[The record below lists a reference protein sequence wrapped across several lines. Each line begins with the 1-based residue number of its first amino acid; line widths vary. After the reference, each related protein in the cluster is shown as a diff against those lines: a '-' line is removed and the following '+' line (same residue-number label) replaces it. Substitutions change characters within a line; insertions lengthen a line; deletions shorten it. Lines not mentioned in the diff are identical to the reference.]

1 MTRYLP
7 ASIEEGGPD
16 FFPDLIPL
24 LPERLLAPA
33 LIAARRVVD
42 LQERAIALARLSV
55 RLPDGAALLAE
66 AIAAARASGW
76 DAPAS
81 LIGVAPAAAV
91 GDRAGIIREAL
102 RLGRSIHNQDAVL
115 VAIPVAPAEMLPEV
129 WQSTDQLRRD
139 DLPDAFRALGLRAG
153 DLDDGFR
160 ARILAEASALRPAA
174 RRLRSQVGI
183 LPLLDAPEQAAVLA
197 QGLAT
202 ALRARSLDFQLLADF
217 APAWSDEQQ
226 LAVLRDLAR
235 RGEDAIDAAGEL
247 AGSLHPAVLLEWAS
261 SRRPVVVGGQLD
273 PWLAAIVHY
282 LPATTQRQLVAVILE
297 TTPAGARRRAL
308 ADIAPNLGPGVLHD
322 SLVAA
327 RDAGQADDWA
337 PAIPGFAG
345 SLDRPGVQLALSLA
359 RATRRPADRV
369 RALIA
374 LVPLVSAGVGRDLA
388 ADALGGLELLPKDEW
403 GSGLESIAAP
413 LRGPDRLHA
422 LELARHIPDPWDRTS
437 AIATLAGPLGAPAV
451 RRLLADPRNVTDPLP
466 WAGLI
471 RDRSAELGPADLEIA
486 LTLADA
492 LDDADDRTQT
502 IASVVHL
509 AAGDERV
516 GLVHRVVDDLR
527 GGAGI
532 SWADTLPTIAGYLEP
547 AGLSAV
553 ELAHEIEE
561 PEERRAALEGMR
573 PLLGP
578 AERRAAD
585 AEIATLPAIE
595 SAGGR
600 GAATGGP
607 LPDPIAAIAALP
619 SGRRGELL
627 EQLLTQFA
635 GDLPSLDGDA
645 ARAADDVAPAASD
658 EAPAADDEAP
668 SADDAAPAVTGG
680 DANRKRAMR
689 PPHRA
694 YGLLDCPA
702 EAVAGQPFEVEVGL
716 SAEQAAGV
724 AGPRMSLPPLAGEPY
739 EVVVRI
745 SARGFSFGPGARSRQ
760 VLEVSESTPYPSV
773 RISLVPDPVAGS
785 TERRIAADFYVGG
798 GRVGDAI
805 RALTVVTGDA
815 ERTRPSDERSSSGVG
830 GLAPTGA
837 RIADLTVTIRHA
849 DAPDT
854 FDWTMESP
862 HAELLPADDPPPKA
876 IPGDAKAYLADLMS
890 AVEAKESARPKVH
903 VFDTVRGAAKYV
915 RDLIPAE
922 VYHVIR
928 AIATKT
934 GRPPTILLES
944 EEPYIPWELAHV
956 DPPLIAGVP
965 DPGGPPPP
973 PLPPFLAAQA
983 CIGRWVK
990 AVEPSDGPVQ
1000 PLPAPTDKTVAA
1012 MSVVWGDYS
1021 KVEGYQ
1027 NLPHARAEARKLAK
1041 AYGATRIN
1049 PTGDTMS
1056 ALLNNETSPTPDLIH
1071 FAVHG
1076 HWSRTG
1082 TDKDGII
1089 LTDGTVLIA
1098 LEVHGATLSSA
1109 PFVFLNACQV
1119 GAGHAVLGHYSGI
1132 AAEFVYAGAS
1142 CVVAPIWA
1150 IDDEVASSV
1159 AETFYR
1165 EVAKGEPPCE
1175 VLRKSRLDFS
1185 GASASA
1191 TTMGYQFFG
1200 HPDLVVAGLPTGS

>member
-1 MTRYLP
+1 MTRYVP
-7 ASIEEGGPD
+7 SSIEEGGPD

-76 DAPAS
+76 DAPTS
-81 LIGVAPAAAV
+81 LIGVAPAVAV
-91 GDRAGIIREAL
+91 GERAGIFREAL
-102 RLGRSIHNQDAVL
+102 RLAHSLRSWGAVL

-129 WQSTDQLRRD
+129 WESTDLLDRD
-139 DLPDAFRALGLRAG
+139 DLPEAFRALGLRAS

-160 ARILAEASALRPAA
+160 ARIVAEASALRPAKL
-174 RRLRSQVGI
+174 RLRSLAGI
-183 LPLLDAPEQAAVLA
+183 LPLLDALEQAAVLA
-197 QGLAT
+197 DGLDT
-202 ALRARSLDFQLLADF
+202 ALRARSPDLRFLADL

-235 RGEDAIDAAGEL
+235 RGDEGIDGAGDL
-247 AGSLHPAVLLEWAS
+247 AGLLHPAALLEWAS
-261 SRRPVVVGGQLD
+261 SRQPVVVGGQLD
-273 PWLAAIVHY
+273 PWLAPLVPY
-282 LPATTQRQLVAVILE
+282 LPAGAQREVVTAIRG
-297 TTPAGARRRAL
+297 TTPPGTRRRVL
-308 ADIAPNLGPGVLHD
+308 ADIAPYLDPGLLHD

-327 RDAGQADDWA
+327 RDAGRADDWA
-337 PAIPGFAG
+337 LAIPSVAD
-345 SLDRPGVQLALSLA
+345 SLDPSGVLLALEVA
-359 RATRRPADRV
+359 RAVRHPANRV

-374 LVPLVSAGVGRDLA
+374 LVPHLSATVGRNLA
-388 ADALGGLELLPKDEW
+388 ADALRGLDLLPKAEW

-413 LRGPDRLHA
+413 LRAADRLHA
-422 LELARHIPDPWDRTS
+422 LELARRIPDPWDRTS
-437 AIATLAGPLGAPAV
+437 AIATLARPLGTPAV
-451 RRLLADPRNVTDPLP
+451 RRLLADGRNLADPRP
-466 WAGLI
+466 WASLI
-471 RDRSAELGPADLEIA
+471 RDRAADLRPPDLA
-486 LTLADA
+486 LALALADA
-492 LDDADDRTQT
+492 LADADERTQT

-509 AAGDERV
+509 ADGNERV
-516 GLVHRVVDDLR
+516 ELVKGVVEDLR

-532 SWADTLPTIAGYLEP
+532 SWPDTLTSIAGYLEP

-553 ELAHEIEE
+553 ELAHEIDD

-585 AEIATLPAIE
+585 AEIVTLPAMG

-600 GAATGGP
+600 GAASGGP
-607 LPDPIAAIAALP
+607 LPDPIAVIAALP
-619 SGRRGELL
+619 SDRRGKLL
-627 EQLLTQFA
+627 EQLLVRFA
-635 GDLPSLDGDA
+635 ADLPPLGGEGDA
-645 ARAADDVAPAASD
+645 APAAAGEAPAVAPAAHGHD
-658 EAPAADDEAP
+658 
-668 SADDAAPAVTGG
+668 GG
-680 DANRKRAMR
+680 PKRAAR

-694 YGLLDCPA
+694 FGLLDCPA
-702 EAVAGQPFEVEVGL
+702 EAVVGQPFEVEVGL
-716 SAEQAAGV
+716 SAEQASGV
-724 AGPRMSLPPLAGEPY
+724 AGPVMSLPPVAGEPY

-745 SARGFSFGPGARSRQ
+745 AARGFSFGPGATSRQ
-760 VLEVSESTPYPSV
+760 VLEVSTAKPYPSV
-773 RISLVPDPVAGS
+773 RIGLIPDPVTGP
-785 TERRIAADFYVGG
+785 TERRISADFYVGG

-815 ERTRPSDERSSSGVG
+815 ERTRPTGERSSSGVD
-830 GLAPTGA
+830 GLAPTG
-837 RIADLTVTIRHA
+837 RRVADLTVTIRHA
-849 DAPDT
+849 DAPNT

-862 HAELLPADDPPPKA
+862 HAELLPAGDPPPKA
-876 IPGDAKAYLADLMS
+876 IPDDAKAYLADLMS
-890 AVEAKESARPKVH
+890 AVESKEAAGPKVH

-922 VYHVIR
+922 VYRVIR
-928 AIATKT
+928 AIAAKT

-965 DPGGPPPP
+965 EPGVIPPP

-983 CIGRWVK
+983 CVGRWVK
-990 AVEPSDGPVQ
+990 ALEPSDGPAQ
-1000 PLPAPTDKTVAA
+1000 PLPAPLDKAVGAV
-1012 MSVVWGDYS
+1012 SVVWGDYS

-1027 NLPHARAEARKLAK
+1027 NLPHARAEARMLAK

-1119 GAGHAVLGHYSGI
+1119 GAGHSVLGHYSGI

-1175 VLRKSRLDFS
+1175 VLRRARLDFS
-1185 GASASA
+1185 GESASA
-1191 TTMGYQFFG
+1191 TTMAYQFFG